1 MAQHFN
7 LVINTN
13 KKVKKQKAYK
23 METKQVCNNCT
34 SLRTFSCPHVFY
46 IEHMDLDS
54 NNCTKWSKDG
64 KKNNNF

>member
-23 METKQVCNNCT
+23 MVTKQVCNNCT
-34 SLRTFSCPHVFY
+34 NLRTFGCPHVFY
-46 IEHMDLDS
+46 IEHMDLNTNS
-54 NNCTKWSKDG
+54 CIKWKENG
-64 KKNNNF
+64 KNNNF